1 MKHIFSSSFNQ
12 RKSAGFTLIELMITV
27 AIIGI
32 LAAVAVPAYSD
43 YVIRGKIPEATSA
56 LASMRIRLEQF
67 YQDARNYG
75 SDDANCGVP
84 NPASDNFTYTCNWSV
99 GGGVGGTNQFYLITA
114 TGIAGR
120 GMNGFA
126 YTIDQAGNRRT
137 TAVPNA
143 AWGTAPIACWVV
155 KKGGGC

>member
-1 MKHIFSSSFNQ
+1 MKHPFFFLRKL
-12 RKSAGFTLIELMITV
+12 RKSAGFTLIELMVTV

-32 LAAVAVPAYSD
+32 LAAVAVPAYTD
-43 YVIRGKIPEATSA
+43 YVTRGKIPEATSA
-56 LASMRIRLEQF
+56 LASMRVRLEQY
-67 YQDARNYG
+67 YQDNRNYG

-84 NPASDNFTYTCNWSV
+84 NPVSDNFTYTCNW
-99 GGGVGGTNQFYLITA
+99 GAGGTSQSYLVTA
-114 TGIAGR
+114 TGVAGR

-137 TAVPNA
+137 TALST
-143 AWGTAPIACWVV
+143 AWGIAPPAIACWVI

>member
-1 MKHIFSSSFNQ
+1 MKHPFFFLPAL

-43 YVIRGKIPEATSA
+43 YVTRGKIPEATSA

-67 YQDARNYG
+67 YQDNRNYG
-75 SDDANCGVP
+75 SDDDSCGVP
-84 NPASDNFTYTCNWSV
+84 NPTGDNFTYTCNW
-99 GGGVGGTNQFYLITA
+99 GVGATNQFYLITA

-120 GMNGFA
+120 GMNGFT
-126 YTIDQAGNRRT
+126 YTIDQAGNRQT
-137 TAVPNA
+137 TNLPT
-143 AWGTAPIACWVV
+143 AWGTAPPAIACWVV